1 MKQRHAKHPQQPFV
15 ALYEL
20 ANQSG
25 IGLRNPKQ
33 SLAGGIDRL
42 EFETSRKRDDG
53 VVEAV
58 QNISPEIHRS
68 ATGPPFSWVN
78 PDLMRPRFAANT
90 ATVLSRG
97 IRFTM
102 LRLCPEQTFLQDK
115 YRPIQ

>member
-68 ATGPPFSWVN
+68 GTSPPCSGLN
-78 PDLMRPRFAANT
+78 PGVTRPKFAANT
-90 ATVLSRG
+90 SIVLSHG
-97 IRFTM
+97 FGFTM
-102 LRLCPEQTFLQDK
+102 LRLCPEQTFLQ
-115 YRPIQ
+115 